1 MDFSLPLLP
10 TDTSDSEELYPSL
23 PLLTVTQPMTP
34 TVPLTPTDT
43 DLHYVT
49 VTEDTSSSFLPP
61 LIIPRRELS
70 FQGETDLQRQ
80 HRISYG
86 IDQLKA
92 QCFRG
97 NGSGERFRNWCYT
110 IILNDTEF
118 HKAYEPIIEE
128 DMMTTTIPL
137 IKKLQSEV
145 FFDIRTPITYH
156 VWEIEHGSTTG
167 TKHIQGYVEFDKKM
181 IMNTVKKI
189 FCCSWMHLEA
199 RRGTAQQAADYCK
212 KEGIYE
218 EHGTLSQQRHDD
230 AGRFGHLGAHHGY
243 LGGEYGHLGGEAG
256 REAERA
262 RWEVIRSDIM
272 ALPFDKWAEK
282 YPDIAIKHPN
292 SYKRIKFDSL
302 AVQPKATLDGDLHE
316 ANLWLWGKAGCG
328 KTSRVY
334 TEFPGAFRKPKN
346 KWWDGYQF
354 EDVVVL
360 DDVVVKDGEWMNG
373 FLRQWADRYGFVA
386 EIKGAS
392 AHIRPK
398 RFIVTSNFSIDEV
411 FATATEADREAI
423 HRRFKEEHMGPLEL
437 PDPVFY
443 PSSN

>member
-1 MDFSLPLLP
+1 MGYAHFGIRHIILLQGSITQSHTLYPIVMDFSLPLLP

-189 FCCSWMHLEA
+189 FAAHGCISKHEEEQLNKLQTTA
-199 RRGTAQQAADYCK
+199 RK
-212 KEGIYE
+212 KASTKSTE
-218 EHGTLSQQRHDD
+218 LSRNKDTMMLVD
-230 AGRFGHLGAHHGY
+230 STPRSTPWISRRRIRTSGRRSRTRSRKSKMGSYPLRYNGST
-243 LGGEYGHLGGEAG
+243 
-256 REAERA
+256 
-262 RWEVIRSDIM
+262 IR
-272 ALPFDKWAEK
+272 
-282 YPDIAIKHPN
+282 
-292 SYKRIKFDSL
+292 
-302 AVQPKATLDGDLHE
+302 
-316 ANLWLWGKAGCG
+316 
-328 KTSRVY
+328 
-334 TEFPGAFRKPKN
+334 
-346 KWWDGYQF
+346 
-354 EDVVVL
+354 
-360 DDVVVKDGEWMNG
+360 
-373 FLRQWADRYGFVA
+373 
-386 EIKGAS
+386 
-392 AHIRPK
+392 
-398 RFIVTSNFSIDEV
+398 
-411 FATATEADREAI
+411 
-423 HRRFKEEHMGPLEL
+423 
-437 PDPVFY
+437 
-443 PSSN
+443 

>member
-10 TDTSDSEELYPSL
+10 SDSSDSEELYPSL
-23 PLLTVTQPMTP
+23 PFPSMINTEPMSP
-34 TVPLTPTDT
+34 TIPLTPPAS
-43 DLHYVT
+43 
-49 VTEDTSSSFLPP
+49 EDINVIPPPASEDIHSFLPP
-61 LIIPRRELS
+61 LIIPTRQIS
-70 FQGETDLQRQ
+70 FQGETTLQRQ
-80 HRISYG
+80 HRINNG

-97 NGSGERFRNWCYT
+97 NGSGERYRNWCYT

-128 DMMTTTIPL
+128 EFTPTTIPL

-189 FCCSWMHLEA
+189 FWCSWMHLEA

-212 KEGIYE
+212 KEHIYE
-218 EHGTLSQQRHDD
+218 EHGTLSQQRHID
-230 AGRFGHLGAHHGY
+230 AGRFGHLGAQHGY
-243 LGGEYGHLGGEAG
+243 LGAEAG

-262 RWEVIRSDIM
+262 RWEAIRSDIM

-302 AVQPKATLDGDLHE
+302 AVQPKATLDGDLHD
-316 ANLWLWGKAGCG
+316 ANIWIWGKAGCG

-354 EDVVVL
+354 EEVVVL
-360 DDVVVKDGEWMNG
+360 DDVVIKDGEWMNG

-411 FATATEADREAI
+411 FATATDADREAI

-443 PSSN
+443 PLFT